1 MKDNFYDILG
11 VSKDAS
17 ENDIKKAYRKLSLQ
31 YHPDRNQ
38 ESESEEKIRKINLAY
53 ETLGDK
59 EKRRQYDMG
68 DIQIFPGFPFPFQ
81 QGSPQG
87 SPQVFTFNQS
97 VFNGFPSPQVF
108 TFNQNV
114 STGDSDIHNILKMMF
129 NEGNFGNIHIFQNGM
144 FPPNMP

>member
-1 MKDNFYDILG
+1 MKDNFYEILG

-38 ESESEEKIRKINLAY
+38 ESESEEKIRKINVAY
-53 ETLGDK
+53 ETLRDK

-68 DIQIFPGFPFPFQ
+68 DTQIFPGFAFQQGFPFPFH
-81 QGSPQG
+81 QGFQFQQG

-97 VFNGFPSPQVF
+97 
-108 TFNQNV
+108 V

-129 NEGNFGNIHIFQNGM
+129 NEGNFSNHNIHIFQNGM

>member
-38 ESESEEKIRKINLAY
+38 ESESEEKIRKINVAY
-53 ETLGDK
+53 ETLRDK

-68 DIQIFPGFPFPFQ
+68 DTQIFPGFP
-81 QGSPQG
+81 G

-97 VFNGFPSPQVF
+97 VFPGFPGSPQVF

-114 STGDSDIHNILKMMF
+114 STSDYDIHNIFKMMF
-129 NEGNFGNIHIFQNGM
+129 NEGNFGNHNIHIFQNGM